1 MITSS
6 GSEGI
11 TLKNTR
17 FVHIIEPYWHPVR
30 TDQVIGRARRICS
43 HQDLPEQYKTV
54 EVFMYLMT
62 FTHEQLNGTV
72 KNPETKERSKLLSL
86 TLLNYLKE
94 IEVKKIKIKY
104 LLVMKHYMKYQCE
117 KNAFQIVF

>member
-1 MITSS
+1 MGDIIKVLMITSS

-11 TLKNTR
+11 TLKIHVS
-17 FVHIIEPYWHPVR
+17 FILLEPYWHPVR

-62 FTHEQLNGTV
+62 FYRRTV
-72 KNPETKERSKLLSL
+72 WC
-86 TLLNYLKE
+86 
-94 IEVKKIKIKY
+94 KKSR
-104 LLVMKHYMKYQCE
+104 
-117 KNAFQIVF
+117 N